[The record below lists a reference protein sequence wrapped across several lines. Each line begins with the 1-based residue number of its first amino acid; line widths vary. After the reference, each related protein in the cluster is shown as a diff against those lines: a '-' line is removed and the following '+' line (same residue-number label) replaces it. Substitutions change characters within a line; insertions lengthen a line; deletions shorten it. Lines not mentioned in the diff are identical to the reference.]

1 MRASVLAPA
10 ALVHLISTLSP
21 DLNLEMSKPAGTVQL
36 TPATVTTLPLI
47 VRLPWTSIVSGFG
60 GFGGLQPPDISTTA
74 LPPAA
79 PPPSLPFVKPPPDVQ
94 SADRLATSLLH
105 PAEPRPSARPAM
117 CEPPEMTPS
126 NQAEVWLAPS
136 MRTLPETKPSPAELT
151 ITSASTVAFPVRLV
165 SPAGAVVAA
174 VPVQRPR
181 VVVYVTLSEPV
192 HVEVWTL
199 LPVVAV

>member
-47 VRLPWTSIVSGFG
+47 VRLPWTSIVS

-117 CEPPEMTPS
+117 CEPPVQDPGFGSCRWYCGSRSYAT
-126 NQAEVWLAPS
+126 QAQCQANCGFEC
-136 MRTLPETKPSPAELT
+136 EQ
-151 ITSASTVAFPVRLV
+151 IC
-165 SPAGAVVAA
+165 
-174 VPVQRPR
+174 
-181 VVVYVTLSEPV
+181 
-192 HVEVWTL
+192 
-199 LPVVAV
+199 